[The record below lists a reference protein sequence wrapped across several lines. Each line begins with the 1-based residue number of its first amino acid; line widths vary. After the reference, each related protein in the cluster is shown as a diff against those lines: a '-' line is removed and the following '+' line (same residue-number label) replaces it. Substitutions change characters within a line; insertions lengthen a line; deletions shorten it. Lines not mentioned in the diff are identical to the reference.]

1 MQITTLHLGGLST
14 NCYIVPCGGG
24 EAVVIDIGDGAE
36 RLKQKLG
43 EMNLRVKAIL
53 LTHGH
58 YDHVAGVEEI
68 RAAYDCPVYIHEAD
82 AKMLTSGQANL
93 AYQLTDK
100 PYTAV
105 KAFNPLRDGD
115 TLDLGELHV
124 TVMHTPG
131 HTPGGVCYF
140 VENVMFS
147 GDTLFY
153 GSVGRIDLGGNA
165 NQMRASLAKLAALPG
180 DYEVYPGHFDST
192 SLAWEREH
200 NPYMRG

>member
-36 RLKQKLG
+36 KLRQKLD
-43 EMNLRVKAIL
+43 EMGLRVKAIL

-58 YDHVAGVEEI
+58 YDHVAGVEAI
-68 RAAYDCPVYIHEAD
+68 RAAYDCPVYIHESD
-82 AKMLTSGQANL
+82 ANMLKSGQANL

-100 PYTAV
+100 AYTPV
-105 KAFNPLRDGD
+105 REFRTLRDGEQ
-115 TLDLGELHV
+115 LSIGELHF

-131 HTPGGVCYF
+131 HTPGGVCYL

-165 NQMRASLAKLAALPG
+165 RDMRESLAKLAALPG